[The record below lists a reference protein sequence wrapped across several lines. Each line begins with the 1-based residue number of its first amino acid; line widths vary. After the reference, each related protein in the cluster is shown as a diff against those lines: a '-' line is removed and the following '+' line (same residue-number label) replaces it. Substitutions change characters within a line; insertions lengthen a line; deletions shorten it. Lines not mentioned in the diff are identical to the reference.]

1 MPKPTLLAAPDSSDS
16 EINLRQVVA
25 DSDSDEEARSMREG
39 GEDEMS
45 ESSEEALLDFNDK
58 FTHEADRKFIQT
70 TENNIP

>member
-1 MPKPTLLAAPDSSDS
+1 
-16 EINLRQVVA
+16 
-25 DSDSDEEARSMREG
+25 MREG